1 MDHHV
6 STRSTPSQETTHKTN
21 RSASTSTHLRTKR
34 GLVAGIFIIAV
45 LLVGIVVTQ
54 GQLDTVAGQ
63 AGATEKDIEALRKM
77 AENNR
82 KLTLAIGGEL
92 QEQIIENRIFD
103 YSRQVTIVARN
114 SLRKM
119 TEIVESI
126 ISQQTD
132 QATRRD
138 QAGIMKRLINNSKK
152 PIDANQYQML
162 QWQHNTKKQQ

>member
-1 MDHHV
+1 M
-6 STRSTPSQETTHKTN
+6 
-21 RSASTSTHLRTKR
+21 
-34 GLVAGIFIIAV
+34 
-45 LLVGIVVTQ
+45 
-54 GQLDTVAGQ
+54 VAGQ

-138 QAGIMKRLINNSKK
+138 QAGIVERLINNSKK
-152 PIDANQYQML
+152 PIDPNQYQILRTVAAQYQETTMTIM
-162 QWQHNTKKQQ
+162 HAVEKEGTCKTHCGKQQ